1 MNKMKIDE
9 VKEKLVS
16 IILEETQPFN
26 PNFKAMLMKNREFYK
41 SQYFKNMLKTYN
53 IRDLLF
59 HLSIPI
65 RYGVFCLENEIMVFF
80 ENYVR
85 LYNLGDV
92 TSFPSL
98 LALTY
103 H

>member
-26 PNFKAMLMKNREFYK
+26 PNFKAMPMKNGEFYK
-41 SQYFKNMLKTYN
+41 SQYFKNMLKTCN

-59 HLSIPI
+59 HLSIPT
-65 RYGVFCLENEIMVFF
+65 RYGAFCLENEIMVFL
-80 ENYVR
+80 R
-85 LYNLGDV
+85 TMLGY
-92 TSFPSL
+92 TI
-98 LALTY
+98 
-103 H
+103 